1 MPLLLSTSYLPP
13 ISYISAC
20 SKAEMITIELFETY
34 QKQTFRNHCLIAG
47 PNGAQQLTIPV
58 IKVNG
63 NHTKTKD
70 IIIDGSADWQK
81 IHWKSIET
89 AYNNSPFFLYYRDYF
104 EPYFFR
110 RFESL
115 VEFNNALLNE
125 IFIIL
130 RMNIEI
136 EFTEDY
142 QSGQGIFLDRGEELV
157 GKRKP
162 IPLHFRKYTQVFE
175 NKYGFLPD
183 LSIIDLIFN
192 LGPEARDYF
201 S

>member
-1 MPLLLSTSYLPP
+1 
-13 ISYISAC
+13 
-20 SKAEMITIELFETY
+20 MITIELFETY